1 MLMVMRYRQTPIG
14 RSAPFQKEI
23 CCTRCTWRAC
33 CLASHNEGDLKSKGH
48 ATGPHPFP
56 CECVFPGIEL
66 ACKLTRAGT
75 RKGCEMSS
83 LSATLAKTAR
93 GTFSSP
99 RTQKQTLPLT
109 VPAVPRERWFI
120 CCVRG
125 PTMFVG
131 CIDMGWSMVGV
142 ITAP

>member
-1 MLMVMRYRQTPIG
+1 MVMRYRWTPVDIK
-14 RSAPFQKEI
+14 APFQKAL
-23 CCTRCTWRAC
+23 CCTGCTWRAR
-33 CLASHNEGDLKSKGH
+33 CLVPQGDLKSKGH

-56 CECVFPGIEL
+56 CECAFPGIEL
-66 ACKLTRAGT
+66 ACELLAAGT

-83 LSATLAKTAR
+83 FSAMLGKTSR

-99 RTQKQTLPLT
+99 RTQKQTFPLT
-109 VPAVPRERWFI
+109 VPAVPSERWFI